1 VKVHTNSSRCSLP
14 VALMDVESR
23 VEYLNNVK
31 KSGVYTEE
39 EIFAIER
46 LIMSEVA
53 VYFMD
58 VINTARERQ
67 VQHEI
72 EEMLV

>member
-1 VKVHTNSSRCSLP
+1 MHTNSSRCSLP

>member
-1 VKVHTNSSRCSLP
+1 
-14 VALMDVESR
+14 MDVESR